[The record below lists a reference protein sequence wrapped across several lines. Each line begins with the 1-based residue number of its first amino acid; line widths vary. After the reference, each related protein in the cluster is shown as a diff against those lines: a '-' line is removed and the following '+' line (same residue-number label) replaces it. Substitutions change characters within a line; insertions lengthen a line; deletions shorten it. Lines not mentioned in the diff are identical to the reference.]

1 MHACVWCN
9 HCMVDTTSSRPEV
22 ARFEAI
28 GKDYRGHV
36 ALTDVTL
43 GVEAGEA
50 VGLIGPNG
58 AGKTTLLALL
68 AGLRRPTR
76 GQVRLFGGDPVAP
89 RSRTQLGMAPQA
101 LSLPETARVGEALSY
116 VRAFYQQPASIAE
129 LVEEF
134 NIGRLLRQQ
143 VGGLSGGQ
151 KRLLSV
157 ALAFAG
163 NPKMVLLDEPTTG
176 LDGDSRELLWQR
188 VSARVDA
195 GTTLL
200 VTSHYLEDI
209 ERLAARVVVLKGGR
223 IVEDAAISDIR
234 SANRLAKVRVST
246 GDPDIYQEVYRCGGT
261 QYRHGV
267 LEFSTDDVDE
277 TLRWI
282 QRKTGSLNNVEVVN
296 DALSAASRHQTEED

>member
-1 MHACVWCN
+1 MTGAT
-9 HCMVDTTSSRPEV
+9 DSRPNV

-28 GKDYRGHV
+28 GKDYRGRA
-36 ALTDVTL
+36 ALNGVTL
-43 GVEAGEA
+43 QIGAGEA

-76 GQVRLFGGDPVAP
+76 GTVRLFGGDPVAP
-89 RSRTQLGMAPQA
+89 RSRTRLGMAPQA
-101 LSLPETARVGEALSY
+101 LSLPETARVGEALAY
-116 VRAFYQQPASIAE
+116 VRAFYQQPVSVTE
-129 LVEEF
+129 LVDEF
-134 NIGRLLRQQ
+134 NIGRLLKQQ

-163 NPKMVLLDEPTTG
+163 NPKLVLLDEPTTG
-176 LDGDSRELLWQR
+176 LDGESRELLWQR
-188 VSARVDA
+188 VAARVDT

-209 ERLAARVVVLKGGR
+209 ERLAERVVVLKAGQ
-223 IVEDAAISDIR
+223 IAEDAAITDIR
-234 SANRLAKVRVST
+234 AANRLAKVRIST
-246 GDPDIYQEVYRCGGT
+246 TDPHTYQEVYRRGET

-267 LEFSTDDVDE
+267 LEFATDDLDE
-277 TLRWI
+277 TLRWVLHN
-282 QRKTGSLNNVEVVN
+282 TGSLNNVEVVN
-296 DALSAASRHQTEED
+296 DALSAASRNTEDNR